1 MAGLNL
7 MGFIMAVESGDEMT
21 EEDYDAGMAG
31 LWQSG
36 MIDSLQGSWQRAM
49 LRWREGQEDVS

>member
-36 MIDSLQGSWQRAM
+36 LIDSLQGSWQRAM
-49 LRWREGQEDVS
+49 FRWREGQEDVS